1 MCKYRIKCE
10 GLYVPSIWLWKGF
23 TSSPSRNHGA
33 VQVQVPEIM
42 AQNGCCTSLPWTSD
56 TFSFGLTSWQL
67 PQSCLRCSRAMFRKF
82 WTCLEDCTKWTG
94 SNRSCILVKELGVGD
109 CWGRVGQPS
118 WNGWNVQWWR
128 GIRVWGWDQWDD
140 IFIPCIFNFLS
151 TCCRRDS
158 SCQGSFR
165 CRPGMSGFIMRIL
178 FGWWQN
184 KATLPLPISP
194 NAFVCCDIG
203 YVKVDVL
210 SNIFWGNTTL
220 AFLHQLKHPSHIK
233 IAWKVGWS

>member
-1 MCKYRIKCE
+1 MCKYMITCE

-33 VQVQVPEIM
+33 VRVQVPEIM

-94 SNRSCILVKELGVGD
+94 SKRSCILVKELGLGIVGVEWVNQAEMGGTCND
-109 CWGRVGQPS
+109 GGEYVFGGETSEMIYSYDTYSIFLVRAAGEIALARVLFDAVPE
-118 WNGWNVQWWR
+118 WVA
-128 GIRVWGWDQWDD
+128 
-140 IFIPCIFNFLS
+140 L
-151 TCCRRDS
+151 
-158 SCQGSFR
+158 
-165 CRPGMSGFIMRIL
+165 IMRIL

-184 KATLPLPISP
+184 KATLPLPMLS
-194 NAFVCCDIG
+194 FV
-203 YVKVDVL
+203 V
-210 SNIFWGNTTL
+210 TL
-220 AFLHQLKHPSHIK
+220 VMSKWMCYPTYSGGTQLWQFCIN
-233 IAWKVGWS
+233 